1 MTRRNLATLDTDI
14 GQMIGRPLQ
23 QAMAHGIE
31 NDMIYGGLIAGQTSV
46 QNLYVS
52 QTTQNCLVP
61 SRRVTWQG
69 EVYKYCRTPLAVGC
83 TMFGLK
89 FGYELG
95 DGGGVAYTAPLA
107 KVLAGNNTIRV
118 DAGGAAAV
126 TEDQLKGGYIIIHT
140 HTDYHH
146 MCMRITGNTLADG
159 SGYTT
164 ITVEQAWPIDI
175 ETAYGVEI
183 MPNPYMGMVSR
194 PGPSSDNPVAG
205 DHYTSVGG
213 MPLVKSTAVNSFH
226 WMKTWGPHWVNPL
239 TPVGD
244 TQTVDRR
251 TVFFDY
257 EGQLTQVSPAVTTS
271 MMQIAGFII
280 NSEVTAV
287 GPPLIMLQ
295 ITPV

>member
-1 MTRRNLATLDTDI
+1 MRRDLANLDRDI
-14 GQMIGRPLQ
+14 GQMIGRPMQ
-23 QAMAHGIE
+23 EAMAHGIE
-31 NDMIYGGLIAGQTSV
+31 NDMIYGGLVAGQSEV
-46 QNLYVS
+46 QGKYVA

-89 FGYELG
+89 FGYELT

-107 KVLAGNNTIRV
+107 KVLAGNNTIRI
-118 DAGGAAAV
+118 DAGGAAVVAAN
-126 TEDQLKGGYIIIHT
+126 QLKGGYIIIHT

-146 MCMRITGNTLADG
+146 MCMRIAGNTLADG

-164 ITVEQAWPIDI
+164 ITVEEPWPIDI
-175 ETAYGVEI
+175 EIAYGVEL
-183 MPNPYMGMVSR
+183 MANPYMGMVSR
-194 PGPSSDNPVAG
+194 PGPSSDNPISG

-213 MPLVKSTAVNSFH
+213 MPLVKSTEVNSFH

-244 TQTVDRR
+244 TRTADRR
-251 TVFFDY
+251 LLFFDY
-257 EGQLTQVSPAVTTS
+257 EGQLTLNGGAIATAMLQP
-271 MMQIAGFII
+271 AGFII

-287 GPPLIMLQ
+287 GPPLVMLQ